1 MKNKNSLDDK
11 NHHLNPLVIIGASG
25 HAISIANVAK
35 SAGFKIKYFVD
46 KNKKGMD
53 LLGYSVI
60 GDLTELQHIDDFN
73 FAIGVGDNSSRE
85 RIYKE
90 LKAEF
95 SNMYFPP
102 LIHQSAIVSFFS
114 EVGDGTVV
122 MPNAVIGP
130 NSKIGMF
137 CLINTQSSIDHDCV
151 MLNFSSLAPA
161 AIAGGSVVLGLRSAI
176 CIGAKIKHG
185 IRIGDDSIVG
195 ANSYLN
201 KNLANNKVAYGTPAR
216 EIRERNIFDP
226 YL

>member
-1 MKNKNSLDDK
+1 MKKNFLEEK
-11 NHHLNPLVIIGASG
+11 NHNLNPLVIIGASG

-35 SAGFKIKYFVD
+35 SAGFTIKYFVD
-46 KNKKGMD
+46 KSKKGKE

-60 GDLTELQHIDDFN
+60 GDLAELQHIDKFN
-73 FAIGVGDNSSRE
+73 FAIGVGDNPSRE
-85 RIYKE
+85 RIFKE

-95 SNMYFPP
+95 DSMYFPP
-102 LIHQSAIVSFFS
+102 LIHQSAVVSFFA

-137 CLINTQSSIDHDCV
+137 CLINTQSSLDHDCV
-151 MLNFSSLAPA
+151 MSDFSSLAPA
-161 AIAGGSVVLGLRSAI
+161 AITGGGVMLGFRSAV

-201 KNLANNKVAYGTPAR
+201 KDLANNQVAYGTPAR
-216 EIRERNIFDP
+216 EIRDRNIFDA

>member
-1 MKNKNSLDDK
+1 MKKNFLEEK
-11 NHHLNPLVIIGASG
+11 NHNLNPLVIIGASG

-35 SAGFKIKYFVD
+35 SAGFTIKYFVD
-46 KNKKGMD
+46 KSKKGKE

-60 GDLTELQHIDDFN
+60 GDLAELQHIDKFN
-73 FAIGVGDNSSRE
+73 FAIGVGDNPSRE
-85 RIYKE
+85 RIFKE

-95 SNMYFPP
+95 ESMYFPP
-102 LIHQSAIVSFFS
+102 LIHQSAVVSFFA

-137 CLINTQSSIDHDCV
+137 CLINTQSSLDHDCV
-151 MLNFSSLAPA
+151 MSDFSSLAPA
-161 AIAGGSVVLGLRSAI
+161 AITGGGVMLGFRSAV

-201 KNLANNKVAYGTPAR
+201 KDLANNQVAYGTPAR
-216 EIRERNIFDP
+216 EIRDRNIFDA

>member
-1 MKNKNSLDDK
+1 MKKNFLEEK
-11 NHHLNPLVIIGASG
+11 NHNLNPLVIIGVSG

-35 SAGFKIKYFVD
+35 SAGFTIKYFVD
-46 KNKKGMD
+46 KSKKGKE

-60 GDLTELQHIDDFN
+60 GDLAELQHIDKFN
-73 FAIGVGDNSSRE
+73 FAIGVGDNPSRE
-85 RIYKE
+85 RIFKE

-95 SNMYFPP
+95 DSMYFPP
-102 LIHQSAIVSFFS
+102 LIHQSAVVSFFA

-130 NSKIGMF
+130 NSKIGIF
-137 CLINTQSSIDHDCV
+137 CLINTQSSLDHDCV
-151 MLNFSSLAPA
+151 MSDFSSLAPA
-161 AIAGGSVVLGLRSAI
+161 AITGGGVMLGFRSAV

-201 KNLANNKVAYGTPAR
+201 KDLANNQVAYGTPAR
-216 EIRERNIFDP
+216 EIRDRNIFDA

>member
-1 MKNKNSLDDK
+1 MKKNFLEDK
-11 NHHLNPLVIIGASG
+11 DHILNPLVIIGASG
-25 HAISIANVAK
+25 HAISVANVAK
-35 SAGFKIKYFVD
+35 SAGFTIKYFVD
-46 KNKKGMD
+46 KSKKCKE

-60 GDLTELQHIDDFN
+60 GDLAELQNIDKFN
-73 FAIGVGDNSSRE
+73 FAIGVGDNHSRE
-85 RIYKE
+85 RIFKE

-95 SNMYFPP
+95 NNIYFPP
-102 LIHQSAIVSFFS
+102 LIHQSAVVSFFA

-151 MLNFSSLAPA
+151 MFDFSSLAPA
-161 AIAGGSVVLGLRSAI
+161 ATTGGNVMLGFRSAV

-201 KNLANNKVAYGTPAR
+201 KDLANNQVAYGTPAK
-216 EIRERNIFDP
+216 EIRDRNIFDA

>member
-1 MKNKNSLDDK
+1 MKKNFLEDK
-11 NHHLNPLVIIGASG
+11 NHNLNPLVIIGTSG

-35 SAGFKIKYFVD
+35 SAGFTIKYFVD
-46 KNKKGMD
+46 KSKKGKE

-60 GDLTELQHIDDFN
+60 GDLAELQHIDKFN
-73 FAIGVGDNSSRE
+73 FAIGVGDNPSRE
-85 RIYKE
+85 RIFKE

-95 SNMYFPP
+95 DSMYFPP
-102 LIHQSAIVSFFS
+102 LIHQSAVVSFFA

-137 CLINTQSSIDHDCV
+137 CLINTQSSLDHDCV
-151 MLNFSSLAPA
+151 MSDFSSLAPA
-161 AIAGGSVVLGLRSAI
+161 AITGGGVMLGFRSAV

-201 KNLANNKVAYGTPAR
+201 KDLANNQVAYGTPAR
-216 EIRERNIFDP
+216 EIRDRNIFDA

>member
-1 MKNKNSLDDK
+1 MKKNFLDDK
-11 NHHLNPLVIIGASG
+11 NHNLNPLVIIGASG

-35 SAGFKIKYFVD
+35 SAGFTIKYFVD
-46 KNKKGMD
+46 KNKKGRE

-60 GDLTELQHIDDFN
+60 GDLTELQHIDKYN
-73 FAIGVGDNSSRE
+73 FAIGVGDNPSRE

-95 SNMYFPP
+95 DNMYFPP
-102 LIHQSAIVSFFS
+102 LIHQSAVVSFFA

-151 MLNFSSLAPA
+151 MFDFSSLAPA
-161 AIAGGSVVLGLRSAI
+161 ATTGGGVMLGFRSAV

-201 KNLANNKVAYGTPAR
+201 KDLANNQVAYGTPAR
-216 EIRERNIFDP
+216 EIRDRNIFDA